1 MNPVTSAASTL
12 QDQAALWSARE
23 IDSGDLVE
31 AEVIAEARRIA
42 HRPHVPV
49 HADPVGPVGPVG
61 PVEPAALPESPA

>member
-12 QDQAALWSARE
+12 QDQAAFWSAWE
-23 IDSGDLVE
+23 IDSGDPVD

-49 HADPVGPVGPVG
+49 HAEPIEPI
-61 PVEPAALPESPA
+61 EPAALPESPA